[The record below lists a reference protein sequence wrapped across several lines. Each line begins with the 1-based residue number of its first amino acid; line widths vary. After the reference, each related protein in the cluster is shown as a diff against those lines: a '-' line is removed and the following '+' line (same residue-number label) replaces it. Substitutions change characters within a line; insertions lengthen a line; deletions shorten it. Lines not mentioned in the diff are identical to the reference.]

1 MYPGIAVVSL
11 WCVGGRGGER
21 GKGEFREREEKE
33 RKEMRNIEFT
43 GKVIRKKKYK
53 EGKGM

>member
-1 MYPGIAVVSL
+1 MYSGIALVSL